1 MRIAIMQPYFF
12 PYLGYFQLINAV
24 DKFIIYDDVNYI
36 NKGWI
41 NRNNILVNNNPNMI
55 LVPLIGASQNRLIK
69 DIEVVDEIKWK
80 EKLLKTIQLNYKKA
94 PYFSKVFSLFEDVLM
109 SESRNI
115 SDLNFLAIL
124 KTCNYLNIN
133 TELIKTSSQ
142 YANSNL
148 KGENRIIDICLKENA
163 SLYINPIGG
172 RLLYNKNYFQE
183 KNILLNFIN
192 TRPYSYNQNSE
203 IFVPYLSIMDTMMYC
218 SPEEIMS
225 NLINQYE
232 LL

>member
-1 MRIAIMQPYFF
+1 MQPYFF

-94 PYFSKVFSLFEDVLM
+94 PYFSKVFLLFEDVLM

-115 SDLNFLAIL
+115 SDLNCLAIL

-172 RLLYNKNYFQE
+172 RLLYNENHFKE

-203 IFVPYLSIMDTMMYC
+203 IFVPYLSIIDTMMYC
-218 SPEEIMS
+218 SPEEIMA

>member
-94 PYFSKVFSLFEDVLM
+94 PYFSKVFLLFEDVLM

-115 SDLNFLAIL
+115 SDLNCLAIL

-172 RLLYNKNYFQE
+172 RLLYNENHFKE

-203 IFVPYLSIMDTMMYC
+203 IFVPYLSIIDTMMYC
-218 SPEEIMS
+218 SPEEIMA

>member
-1 MRIAIMQPYFF
+1 MQPYFF

-94 PYFSKVFSLFEDVLM
+94 PYFSKVFLLFEDVLM

-172 RLLYNKNYFQE
+172 RLLYNENHFKE

-203 IFVPYLSIMDTMMYC
+203 IFVPYLSIIDTMMYC
-218 SPEEIMS
+218 SPEEIMA